1 MCTFIGYSLTESE
14 TCNEWA
20 WSVADGFA
28 AQSEETGYMSCTDLS
43 AALDYG
49 YSMGDPTTLATLN
62 GMAAGV
68 VGASCPDFA
77 AGLQAGLAAGD
88 ATAIATIDGLFYGVA
103 GMTCSDYG
111 ANYTTMCV
119 ESVSG
124 ANFMYLMDLS
134 LTNWGLFLT
143 YNAVSV
149 QQYLAATNPYTGQ
162 LFTLEEVGQFFPELF
177 VNDSGHDFDP
187 ACYATGEPC
196 SGRLLMEFV
205 PQCIAEVEAHQ
216 IVAEFVD
223 LDALDCTATGDVAGG
238 FDDLNE
244 NGVWDEEYEAAAG
257 GDGVNVVDII
267 RIINHIIHPE
277 QQLGG
282 YLFCAADMN
291 GDGIVNVVDVVAV
304 VNIVLAGSGRAMDAT
319 EATIEY
325 SNNEININADGY
337 IGGIDIVVEFADESF
352 DFVLGE
358 HLAADWTIDGN
369 TARIVMVSENSI
381 NNVLTVT
388 SGQITSIGNVI
399 AANSTEQVATTFN
412 SNLPEAYEVSNAYPN
427 PFNPSTN
434 LDLTL
439 NVSSDISVKV
449 YNITGQLVDV
459 IAEGNFAVG
468 NYSWNWNAE
477 SLASGVYFISTQ
489 VGNEISQQK
498 VMLIK

>member
-1 MCTFIGYSLTESE
+1 
-14 TCNEWA
+14 EWA
-20 WSVADGFA
+20 WSVGDGFA
-28 AQSEETGYMSCTDLS
+28 AQSEATGYMTCTEAAEAATGLPMGAGTEYCGAAADALFGLQTGMSCTDYG
-43 AALDYG
+43 AG
-49 YSMGDPTTLATLN
+49 YS
-62 GMAAGV
+62 
-68 VGASCPDFA
+68 S
-77 AGLQAGLAAGD
+77 
-88 ATAIATIDGLFYGVA
+88 
-103 GMTCSDYG
+103 
-111 ANYTTMCV
+111 MCI

-124 ANFMYLMDLS
+124 ANYMYLMDPS
-134 LTNWGLFLT
+134 LTTWGMFLT
-143 YNAVSV
+143 FNSASV
-149 QQYLAATNPYTGQ
+149 QQYLAAGYDIADVMGA
-162 LFTLEEVGQFFPELF
+162 FPELF
-177 VNDSGHDFDP
+177 VNDSAYDFDP
-187 ACYATGEPC
+187 TCYASGETC
-196 SGRLLMEFV
+196 GGRLVMEFAPTCV
-205 PQCIAEVEAHQ
+205 AEVEAHQ

-223 LDALDCTATGDVAGG
+223 LDALDCEGTGDVAGG
-238 FDDLNE
+238 FDDLNGD
-244 NGVWDEEYEAAAG
+244 GVWQDEFEAAG
-257 GDGVNVVDII
+257 GDGVVNVVDIV
-267 RIINHIIHPE
+267 RIINHIIDPY

-282 YLFCAADMN
+282 YLFCSADMN
-291 GDGIVNVVDVVAV
+291 DDGVVNVVDVVAV
-304 VNIVLAGSGRAMDAT
+304 VNATLGGRAMIEDAT

-337 IGGIDIVVEFADESF
+337 IGGIDILVEFADESF

-388 SGQITSIGNVI
+388 SGQITAIGNVI

-459 IAEGNFAVG
+459 IAEGNFAIG

-489 VGNEISQQK
+489 VGNEISQQ
-498 VMLIK
+498 